1 MNTKNTGIEQGI
13 ERERGLIIYNALQNG
28 HTPEQISKLK
38 RIFKSF
44 NMELLI

>member
-13 ERERGLIIYNALQNG
+13 ERGLIIYNALQNG